1 MQSADTTTPNHDL
14 LQRAVALAPRLRERA
29 SEAESLRR
37 LPPQSVADL
46 KDAGVFGTLLARRY
60 GGAQASLAEFVDIVA
75 AIGKGCGSSAW
86 CAGVANAHNWLL
98 GIYPQA
104 AQEEV
109 AASATHPIVAAVIG
123 PRGKARK
130 TADGYVLESGFWPF
144 CSGVPF
150 ADWVILGAGVH
161 DAAGTLIDEGDFLI
175 PAREV
180 QVRDDWDVVGLRA
193 SGSNSVVAANLSV
206 PAHRYLSMRAAMAGD
221 YPGASIHQGSLYR
234 SAIVPVL
241 ALALAPSALGIAEGA
256 LEDFVRRLPGK
267 QVAYTQGEVQIEMP
281 STHLQVGEAAVK
293 IEVARMLLKQTA
305 SAIDAAAA
313 GGVAMPLKARAQVRM
328 QVAYAVRQCM
338 EAVEI
343 LMLASGGSGIAAGNP
358 VQRAWRD
365 LHAINMHG
373 LMALE
378 TNFEMYGRIVIGL
391 PQNTPL
397 I

>member
-1 MQSADTTTPNHDL
+1 MQSADITAPNHDL

-29 SEAESLRR
+29 IEAESLRR
-37 LPPQSVADL
+37 LPPQSVIDL
-46 KDAGVFGTLLARRY
+46 KNAGVFGTLLARRY
-60 GGAQASLAEFVDIVA
+60 GGSQASLAEFVDIVA

-98 GIYPQA
+98 GTYPQA

-130 TADGYVLESGFWPF
+130 TADGYLLESGFWPF
-144 CSGVPF
+144 CSCVPF
-150 ADWVILGAGVH
+150 ADWVILGAGIH
-161 DAAGTLIDEGDFLI
+161 DDAGALIDEGDFLI
-175 PAREV
+175 PARDVE
-180 QVRDDWDVVGLRA
+180 VRDDWDVVGLRA
-193 SGSNSVVAANLSV
+193 SGSNSVVAANLPV
-206 PAHRYLSMRAAMAGD
+206 PAHRYLSMRAAMAGE
-221 YPGASIHQGSLYR
+221 YPGAAIHEGSLYR

-241 ALALAPSALGIAEGA
+241 ALALAPPALGIAEGA

-267 QVAYTQGEVQIEMP
+267 QVAYTRGEVQIEMP
-281 STHLQVGEAAVK
+281 TTHLQVGEAAVK
-293 IEVARMLLKQTA
+293 IDVARMLLRQTA
-305 SAIDAAAA
+305 AAIDDAAAS
-313 GGVAMPLKARAQVRM
+313 GVVMPLKARAQVRM

-343 LMLASGGSGIAAGNP
+343 LMLASGGSGIAAANP

>member
-1 MQSADTTTPNHDL
+1 MPHTDTTSANHDL
-14 LQRAVALAPRLRERA
+14 LQRAAALAPRLRERA

-37 LPPQSVADL
+37 LPPQSVTDL
-46 KDAGVFGTLLARRY
+46 KAAGVFGTLLARRY
-60 GGAQASLAEFVDIVA
+60 GGSQTSLAEFVDIVA

-104 AQEEV
+104 AQQEV

-130 TADGYVLESGFWPF
+130 TADGYVLEGGFWPF
-144 CSGVPF
+144 CSCVPF
-150 ADWVILGAGVH
+150 ADWVILGAAVH
-161 DAAGTLIDEGDFLI
+161 DEAGTLIDEGDFLI
-175 PAREV
+175 PVGEV

-193 SGSNSVVAANLSV
+193 SGSNSVVAANLPV
-206 PAHRYLSMRAAMAGD
+206 PAHRYLSMRAAMAGE
-221 YPGASIHQGSLYR
+221 YPGAAIHEGALYR

-241 ALALAPSALGIAEGA
+241 ALALAPPALGIAEGA

-281 STHLQVGEAAVK
+281 TTHLQVGEAAVK

-305 SAIDAAAA
+305 TAIDDAAAS
-313 GGVAMPLKARAQVRM
+313 GVAMPLEARAQVRM